1 MANILSKL
9 TLLRTERDSFIAI
22 LASSRRACAA
32 AGSHRRSFPL
42 RGPLLF
48 GSQASRH
55 HLPRSIADKHLHFNH
70 YDPSHNLLGT
80 ATLPTGAPEPTRRGE
95 GGLLTGLRHGHHA
108 HRYLSGIPAW
118 QSLLLDGL
126 WHGHHAHKYYRA
138 IPAWRGWG
146 ASDRSLARR
155 PCPQVLQSQPC
166 VAKSS
171 SDRSSARR
179 PCPQV
184 LLGHGR
190 VPKGRKSVLL
200 TG

>member
-1 MANILSKL
+1 MVPGGPSHCVGPFFSGAN
-9 TLLRTERDSFIAI
+9 
-22 LASSRRACAA
+22 
-32 AGSHRRSFPL
+32 
-42 RGPLLF
+42 
-48 GSQASRH
+48 ASRH

-171 SDRSSARR
+171 SDRSLARGPCPQVLQSQPCVAKSSSDRSSARR